1 MSEIGDSSN
10 AREQSEYV
18 QRNRT
23 EGYVIQCD
31 GESAIVSALSG
42 PSSAASDDY
51 WAVGQLISIQAGDN
65 RVVGLIRNVLVPGD
79 VWIRGGDN
87 TLHVHVEFLGEVR
100 VQPTGQ
106 TTFNGGISQFPHP
119 GAIAHRIRATD
130 LAAIYAQTGHSSV
143 SIGTLTQDAT
153 VPAYISVDDL
163 ISRHFAIVG
172 TTGVGK
178 SSAVILLLRRI
189 VAEKSNLRVLILDP
203 HNEFASAF
211 PDLAVAVDQTNI
223 ELPFWMLRLD
233 EFADVIFRGRAPD
246 PMELDILRDLV
257 QLAREKMQGTELS
270 AAKTLRRQLADR
282 QSVSADTPIA
292 YRLLDLIAL
301 IDERMGLL
309 DSKAERPYLRS
320 LKARLESIS
329 ADPRF
334 RFMFAVTGGSETM
347 RQAIGRIFR
356 IPLNGKP
363 ICTFQLAGLPSE
375 VVNAVASVLCRLA
388 FDIALSSEGS
398 LQTLVI
404 CEEAH
409 RYIPTDRDAGFW
421 PTRQAISRIAKEGR
435 KYGSYLGVIS
445 QRPGELDP
453 TILSQC
459 NSIFAMRLGNER
471 DQEIIKGA
479 IRGGAQSMAGF
490 LSSIAN
496 REAIAFG
503 EAFSTPMRL
512 TFETIPPHQ
521 LPGRSKSESA
531 LSSWRNDEK
540 ISLDRIVEK
549 LRAFENSSQT
559 EPVDQLGDEDN
570 LWGSPVSTSRRDQA
584 PTDEAYHRSS
594 SSPRPQTS
602 LSLDTKQ
609 SIEKMGELVRSFR
622 KDRER

>member
-1 MSEIGDSSN
+1 
-10 AREQSEYV
+10 
-18 QRNRT
+18 
-23 EGYVIQCD
+23 
-31 GESAIVSALSG
+31 
-42 PSSAASDDY
+42 
-51 WAVGQLISIQAGDN
+51 
-65 RVVGLIRNVLVPGD
+65 
-79 VWIRGGDN
+79 
-87 TLHVHVEFLGEVR
+87 
-100 VQPTGQ
+100 
-106 TTFNGGISQFPHP
+106 
-119 GAIAHRIRATD
+119 
-130 LAAIYAQTGHSSV
+130 
-143 SIGTLTQDAT
+143 
-153 VPAYISVDDL
+153 
-163 ISRHFAIVG
+163 
-172 TTGVGK
+172 
-178 SSAVILLLRRI
+178 
-189 VAEKSNLRVLILDP
+189 
-203 HNEFASAF
+203 
-211 PDLAVAVDQTNI
+211 
-223 ELPFWMLRLD
+223 
-233 EFADVIFRGRAPD
+233 
-246 PMELDILRDLV
+246 
-257 QLAREKMQGTELS
+257 
-270 AAKTLRRQLADR
+270 
-282 QSVSADTPIA
+282 
-292 YRLLDLIAL
+292 
-301 IDERMGLL
+301 MGLL

-334 RFMFAVTGGSETM
+334 RFMFAVTGGPETM
-347 RQAIGRIFR
+347 RHAIGRIFR
-356 IPLNGKP
+356 IPQNGKP

-409 RYIPTDRDAGFW
+409 RYIPADRDAGFW
-421 PTRQAISRIAKEGR
+421 PTRQAIARIAKEGR

-445 QRPGELDP
+445 QRPGELDA

-512 TFETIPPHQ
+512 TFETIPSHQ

-531 LSSWRNDEK
+531 LSGWRNDGK

-549 LRAFENSSQT
+549 LRAFESSSQA
-559 EPVDQLGDEDN
+559 EPADRLADDDN
-570 LWGSPVSTSRRDQA
+570 LWGNPASTSHRDHASIGEQFHRA
-584 PTDEAYHRSS
+584 PSLK
-594 SSPRPQTS
+594 PQTP